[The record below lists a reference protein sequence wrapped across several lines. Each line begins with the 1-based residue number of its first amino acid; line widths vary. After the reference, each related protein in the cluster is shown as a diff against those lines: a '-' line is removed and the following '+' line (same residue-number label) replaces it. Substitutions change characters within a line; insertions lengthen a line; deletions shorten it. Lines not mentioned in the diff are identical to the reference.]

1 MKLSDYDLKQMD
13 DAWVEGLPAD
23 RLRLALRQTL
33 NELKEARDRL
43 NMTPENSSRPP
54 GSMAPWERFVPMPES
69 PDDGVEPAAEQCKKA
84 ELRDKDDLPDS
95 GAGPAATS
103 PKRGSGKPPGK
114 PPGAQGFG
122 RTQQLPVDDTCL
134 HVPAQCAACAMALP
148 QTAAMQA
155 WTAWDQVD
163 IVPLTHGQSGLKLYC
178 TKHILFEIECSCGHV
193 TRALACRAPVDE
205 RWRHTGV
212 CEWRLSGPFLAAMI
226 VVLAM
231 RMRLSRAR
239 IREFFAEFVGL
250 SLSTGLIDNT
260 MREAGRA
267 CEPLEEELVLDIQQA
282 AMLNIDETSWKEKA
296 ELLWLWTVVSASTV
310 YFTIG
315 HRSSE
320 LLVNLLEDKFS
331 GIIMSDGYRVYREW
345 TNRLRCWAHLIRKA
359 TGLAESVDARV
370 AKIGHQI
377 EAHFDVLMSAIYA
390 ARLEP
395 PRDALIVLHDKTIV
409 NLKQLCEQ
417 HSDDSH
423 KKLREL
429 ARELLL
435 DWHVIMR
442 QVREPYLALMN
453 NAAEQSLRDWVISRL
468 ISHGTR
474 SAEGTR
480 AFVLLASV
488 IETCRLRSASPWRY
502 LATVIDA
509 ARKAGAPP
517 LLPKIH
523 AFAAGV

>member
-1 MKLSDYDLKQMD
+1 
-13 DAWVEGLPAD
+13 
-23 RLRLALRQTL
+23 
-33 NELKEARDRL
+33 
-43 NMTPENSSRPP
+43 MTPENSSRPP
-54 GSMAPWERFVPMPES
+54 GSMAPWERSVPMPEP

-84 ELRDKDDLPDS
+84 EPRDKDDPPDS

-103 PKRGSGKPPGK
+103 PKRGSGKAPGK

-122 RTQQLPVDDTCL
+122 RTQQLPVDDTCP

-163 IVPLTHGQSGLKLYC
+163 IVTLTHGQSGLKLC
-178 TKHILFEIECSCGHV
+178 CIRHILFEIECSCGHV

-231 RMRLSRAR
+231 RMRLSRAQ

-250 SLSTGLIDNT
+250 SLSTGLIGNT
-260 MREAGRA
+260 IREAGRA

-296 ELLWLWTVVSASTV
+296 ELLWLWTVVSAGTV

-395 PRDALIVLHDKTIV
+395 NPP
-409 NLKQLCEQ
+409 
-417 HSDDSH
+417 
-423 KKLREL
+423 KLRISL
-429 ARELLL
+429 KK
-435 DWHVIMR
+435 
-442 QVREPYLALMN
+442 YGS
-453 NAAEQSLRDWVISRL
+453 NAI
-468 ISHGTR
+468 
-474 SAEGTR
+474 
-480 AFVLLASV
+480 
-488 IETCRLRSASPWRY
+488 
-502 LATVIDA
+502 
-509 ARKAGAPP
+509 
-517 LLPKIH
+517 KILT
-523 AFAAGV
+523 

>member
-1 MKLSDYDLKQMD
+1 
-13 DAWVEGLPAD
+13 
-23 RLRLALRQTL
+23 
-33 NELKEARDRL
+33 
-43 NMTPENSSRPP
+43 
-54 GSMAPWERFVPMPES
+54 MPEL
-69 PDDGVEPAAEQCKKA
+69 PGDDVEPAADQGKKA
-84 ELRDKDDLPDS
+84 GPKNKDDPPDR

-122 RTQQLPVDDTCL
+122 RTQQLPVDDTCP
-134 HVPAQCAACAMALP
+134 HVPSQCAACAMALP
-148 QTAAMQA
+148 QTADMQA

-163 IVPLTHGQSGLKLYC
+163 IVPLTDGQTGLKLCC
-178 TKHILFEIECSCGHV
+178 TRHILYEAQCSCGHV
-193 TRALACRAPVDE
+193 TRATPCRAPVDE
-205 RWRHTGV
+205 RWVHTGV

-239 IREFFAEFVGL
+239 IREFFAEFIGL

-260 MREAGRA
+260 IREAGRA
-267 CEPLEEELVLDIQQA
+267 CEAVEEELVLDIQQA
-282 AMLNIDETSWKEKA
+282 AMLHIDETSWKEKA
-296 ELLWLWTVVSASTV
+296 ELLWLWTVVSAGTV

-320 LLVNLLEDKFS
+320 LLVNLLEDKFN
-331 GIIMSDGYRVYREW
+331 GVIMSDGYRVYREW

-359 TGLAESVDARV
+359 SGLAESVDARV
-370 AKIGHQI
+370 SKIGHQI
-377 EAHFDVLMSAIYA
+377 EAHFDVLMAAIYA
-390 ARLEP
+390 ARLAP
-395 PRDALIVLHDKTIV
+395 PGDALTVVHDKTIA
-409 NLKQLCEQ
+409 NLEYICKQYK
-417 HSDDSH
+417 DDSH

-442 QVREPYLALMN
+442 QVREPQLALTN
-453 NAAEQSLRDWVISRL
+453 NIAEQSLRHWVISRL

-480 AFVLLASV
+480 AFALLASV
-488 IETCRLRSASPWRY
+488 IETCRLRCASPWRY

-509 ARKAGAPP
+509 ARKDGVP
-517 LLPKIH
+517 LSLPKIH